1 MITARLVGDDAVL
14 AWLRAAPDLVASG
27 LARAITTL
35 GIELQRNI
43 QEIELTGQTL
53 GARSGSLESS
63 TSLQIDQSGDRI
75 AATISSGSAYKHAR
89 EYSFSGAVAIRANLR
104 RPNRHPRHP
113 PENPRRIDPL
123 RDDPLQLQRAGTI
136 VESLPPGGKR
146 RHRRGDRPGICA
158 SSRTRAVSS
167 RTTPR
172 SSRACIRYSSN

>member
-104 RPNRHPRHP
+104 RRTKAFARPNTQEADQYAAVHP
-113 PENPRRIDPL
+113 PDRRSGALFFAVGAGRYGPGDPR
-123 RDDPLQLQRAGTI
+123 
-136 VESLPPGGKR
+136 
-146 RHRRGDRPGICA
+146 
-158 SSRTRAVSS
+158 
-167 RTTPR
+167 
-172 SSRACIRYSSN
+172 

>member
-1 MITARLVGDDAVL
+1 MIAARLVGDDAVL

-104 RPNRHPRHP
+104 RRTKAFARPIPRKP
-113 PENPRRIDPL
+113 ISMRPYTRPIDVPEPSFLQSALEDMDPAIRDEVEAAL
-123 RDDPLQLQRAGTI
+123 REAL
-136 VESLPPGGKR
+136 
-146 RHRRGDRPGICA
+146 
-158 SSRTRAVSS
+158 
-167 RTTPR
+167 TP
-172 SSRACIRYSSN
+172 

>member
-75 AATISSGSAYKHAR
+75 AATISSGSAHTHAR
-89 EYSFSGAVAIRANLR
+89 EYSFSGAIDIGQTCAVGQR
-104 RPNRHPRHP
+104 RSHARYPG
-113 PENPRRIDPL
+113 RRSVCG
-123 RDDPLQLQRAGTI
+123 GTAA
-136 VESLPPGGKR
+136 R
-146 RHRRGDRPGICA
+146 
-158 SSRTRAVSS
+158 
-167 RTTPR
+167 
-172 SSRACIRYSSN
+172 